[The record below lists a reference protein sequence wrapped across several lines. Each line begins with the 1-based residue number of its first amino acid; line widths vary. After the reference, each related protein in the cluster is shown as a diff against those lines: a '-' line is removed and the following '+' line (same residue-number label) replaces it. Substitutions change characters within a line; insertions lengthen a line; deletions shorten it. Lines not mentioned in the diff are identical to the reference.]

1 MSLTPHAVDAHP
13 ASLRL
18 ADWFDDRVRP
28 LVAYAPDAPGA
39 RWRAAGAVPPAPELE
54 ALLARA
60 EAEGTVPRVALT
72 WVAGWQGGAVAIAAA
87 IGLLRDGILVRQG
100 LEVLVHP
107 DGWVADMRVRAGRG
121 LAAPGHVPSATRG
134 RAPRDDLP
142 AAFADLLVE
151 HCTPLVGALA
161 DRSGRG
167 RAGLWAQVADAV
179 GGAATVVAAAEP
191 ERPQDELLEE
201 TRRLLVA
208 PGVPW
213 RTRPGLRRVGDDG
226 GVLVVHRGSCCLA
239 YRCDPPE
246 EPAEPDALRR
256 AYLERFGDDPPRYC
270 DTCLFREAR
279 DVDTR
284 VAWFAARNAA

>member
-18 ADWFDDRVRP
+18 ADWFDARVRP
-28 LVAYAPDAPGA
+28 LVSYAPDTPGA
-39 RWRAAGAVPPAPELE
+39 HWRAAGAVPPAPELE

-60 EAEGTVPRVALT
+60 EADGTVPRVALT

-87 IGLLRDGILVRQG
+87 IGLLRDGVLVRQG
-100 LEVLVHP
+100 LEILVHP
-107 DGWVADMRVRAGRG
+107 DGWIADMRVRAGRG
-121 LAAPGHVPSATRG
+121 LAAAGHRPLGDVATG
-134 RAPRDDLP
+134 TSHDLP
-142 AAFADLLVE
+142 AAFADLLAE
-151 HCTPLVGALA
+151 RCTPLVGALA

-167 RAGLWAQVADAV
+167 RAGLRAQVADAA
-179 GGAATVVAAAEP
+179 GAAATVVAAAEP
-191 ERPQDELLEE
+191 ERPQDELLAA
-201 TRRLLVA
+201 TRRLLDA

-213 RTRPGLRRVGDDG
+213 RTRPALRRVGDDG
-226 GVLVVHRGSCCLA
+226 RVLVVHRGSCCLA
-239 YRCDPPE
+239 YRCDAPE

-270 DTCLFREAR
+270 DTCLFRDAA

-284 VAWFAARNAA
+284 AAWFAARSAA